1 MHHLV
6 RHRTHFTMKMQSSTQ
21 LKRRRQELLRNLPA
35 FDEIIR
41 GSLIE
46 RYKRCGKQ
54 TCWCATE
61 QKGHGPKYYL
71 SVSRPGS
78 SRPEMDYVP
87 QEYKEQ
93 VELLLSNYKLVRDIL
108 EEICGINRELLSRRE
123 EL

>member
-1 MHHLV
+1 GGNFSL
-6 RHRTHFTMKMQSSTQ
+6 SP
-21 LKRRRQELLRNLPA
+21 ELIRSLPPL
-35 FDEIIR
+35 DEIIR

-61 QKGHGPKYYL
+61 KGHGPKYYL
-71 SVSRPGS
+71 SVSRPGA

-93 VELLLSNYKLVRDIL
+93 VDSLLSNYKLVRDIF
-108 EEICGINRELLSRRE
+108 EEICSINRELLSRRE

>member
-1 MHHLV
+1 
-6 RHRTHFTMKMQSSTQ
+6 MKKQSSTS
-21 LKRRRQELLRNLPA
+21 LKRRRQELLRSLPPL
-35 FDEIIR
+35 DEVVR

-54 TCWCATE
+54 TCRCATE
-61 QKGHGPKYYL
+61 KGHGPKYYL

-93 VELLLSNYKLVRDIL
+93 VDLLLANYRLVRDIL

>member
-1 MHHLV
+1 
-6 RHRTHFTMKMQSSTQ
+6 MKMQSSTH
-21 LKRRRQELLRNLPA
+21 LKRRRQELLRSLPPL
-35 FDEIIR
+35 DEVIR

-46 RYKRCGKQ
+46 RYKRCGKP

-61 QKGHGPKYYL
+61 KGHGPKYYL

-93 VELLLSNYKLVRDIL
+93 VDLLLSNYKVVRDIL
-108 EEICGINRELLSRRE
+108 EEICSINRELLSRRE